1 MNSKINKIAVIHWL
15 EGQNVRRAAVVA
27 NLVIVVV
34 IAFALAKLTWAV
46 LDKGDQGEIAPKPS
60 ANVETKI
67 TNSKMG
73 GDNIAA
79 LHIFGAERKQPPK
92 QRTERPKPPPK
103 RRAEKLNFT
112 LKGIL
117 YSDDPKFARAMIED
131 GSRNEN
137 SYAIGSSIKGKAIV
151 EAINRDNVILV
162 KSDKT
167 KETLKLPD
175 KTANKGSKKSSKPS
189 RLANR
194 SRRSRVTP
202 ENAAMPGRGGSSVST
217 DMSLGEIREM
227 LQKDPDAINQV
238 VRISPISRGKKFLG
252 FRVSPGKNRAIFKS
266 LGLKVGDIVT
276 AVDGVQLDSPQKGF
290 QVIEKL
296 ATASSINL
304 TVKSGSTERAVTLSF

>member
-1 MNSKINKIAVIHWL
+1 MAKKINKIAVIHWL
-15 EGQNVRRAAVVA
+15 EGQNVRRAAVIA

-46 LDKGDQGEIAPKPS
+46 FDKGDQVNIAPKTS

-67 TNSKMG
+67 TDSKKSG
-73 GDNIAA
+73 ENIAA
-79 LHIFGAERKQPPK
+79 QHLFGPKPK
-92 QRTERPKPPPK
+92 QVTKPKRQERPKPPPRK
-103 RRAEKLNFT
+103 AAKLNLT

-131 GSRNEN
+131 SSRNEN
-137 SYAIGSSIKGKAIV
+137 SYAVGSSIKGQAIV
-151 EAINRDNVILV
+151 DSIHKDKVILI

-175 KTANKGSKKSSKPS
+175 KTDAGKSKKSSKPS

-194 SRRSRVTP
+194 SRRSSRREANMAGV
-202 ENAAMPGRGGSSVST
+202 GGISG
-217 DMSLGEIREM
+217 DMSLGQIREM

-252 FRVSPGKNRAIFKS
+252 FRVSPGKNRNVFKS

-276 AVDGVQLDSPQKGF
+276 AVDGIQLDSPQKGF

-296 ATASSINL
+296 ASAASINL
-304 TVKSGSTERAVTLSF
+304 TVKSGSTERTVTLNF

>member
-1 MNSKINKIAVIHWL
+1 MTKKINKIAVIHWL
-15 EGQNVRRAAVVA
+15 EGQNVRRAAIVA

-46 LDKGDQGEIAPKPS
+46 LDKGDQGEIAPKKS
-60 ANVETKI
+60 ANIETKI
-67 TNSKMG
+67 NNSQMDG
-73 GDNIAA
+73 ENVAA
-79 LHIFGAERKQPPK
+79 LHIFGAEQKQRKRTERKQPPRPPT
-92 QRTERPKPPPK
+92 QRRS
-103 RRAEKLNFT
+103 EKLNFT

-117 YSDDPKFARAMIED
+117 YSEDPKFARALIED
-131 GSRNEN
+131 SSRNEN
-137 SYAIGSSIKGKAIV
+137 NYAIGSSIKGKAIV
-151 EAINRDNVILV
+151 DAINRDHVVLI
-162 KSDKT
+162 KSDKS
-167 KETLKLPD
+167 KEILKLPD
-175 KTANKGSKKSSKPS
+175 KTATKGSSRSASKPS

-194 SRRSRVTP
+194 SRRSRQ
-202 ENAAMPGRGGSSVST
+202 ESSQPNKVSS

-227 LQKDPDAINQV
+227 LQKDPDAINQI

-252 FRVSPGKNRAIFKS
+252 FRVSPGKNRSIFKT

>member
-1 MNSKINKIAVIHWL
+1 MTKKINKIALIHWL
-15 EGQNVRRAAVVA
+15 EGQNVRRAAVIA

-46 LDKGDQGEIAPKPS
+46 LDKGNQGEIAPKAS
-60 ANVETKI
+60 TNVETKI
-67 TNSKMG
+67 NNSKMG

-79 LHIFGAERKQPPK
+79 LHIFGKEEKKPIRPPKQPPR
-92 QRTERPKPPPK
+92 QPVSRP
-103 RRAEKLNFT
+103 AEKLNLT

-117 YSDDPKFARAMIED
+117 YSDDPRFARALIED
-131 GSRNEN
+131 SSRNEN
-137 SYAIGSSIKGKAIV
+137 NYAVGSSIKGMAIV
-151 EAINRDNVILV
+151 EEINRDNVVLV

-167 KETLKLPD
+167 KEVLKLPD
-175 KTANKGSKKSSKPS
+175 QTDAGSSKRASSKPS

-194 SRRSRVTP
+194 SSRSRRT
-202 ENAAMPGRGGSSVST
+202 APGHSNTTSVSS
-217 DMSLGEIREM
+217 DMSLGQIREM

-252 FRVSPGKNRAIFKS
+252 FRVSPGKNRDIFKT

-276 AVDGVQLDSPQKGF
+276 AVDGVTLDSPQKGF

-296 ATASSINL
+296 ASASSINL
-304 TVKSGSTERAVTLSF
+304 TVKSGSTERQVTLNF

>member
-1 MNSKINKIAVIHWL
+1 MNKKINKMAVIHWL
-15 EGQNVRRAAVVA
+15 EGQNVRRAAIVA

-34 IAFALAKLTWAV
+34 IAFALAKLTWAA
-46 LDKGDQGEIAPKPS
+46 LDKGDQGEIAPKTS
-60 ANVETKI
+60 KSVETKI
-67 TNSKMG
+67 NNSKLG

-79 LHIFGAERKQPPK
+79 LHIFGTKPAAPNRPKRKPPK
-92 QRTERPKPPPK
+92 KPASRP
-103 RRAEKLNFT
+103 AAKLNLT

-117 YSDDPKFARAMIED
+117 YSEDPRFARAMIED
-131 GSRNEN
+131 SSRNEN
-137 SYAIGSSIKGKAIV
+137 SYAIGSSIKGQAIV
-151 EAINRDNVILV
+151 DQINRDNVVLV
-162 KSDKT
+162 KSDKS

-175 KTANKGSKKSSKPS
+175 KTANKNSKRSSSKPS

-194 SRRSRVTP
+194 SLRDRR
-202 ENAAMPGRGGSSVST
+202 AAAHNTGLAAAKP
-217 DMSLGEIREM
+217 DISLGEVREM

-252 FRVSPGKNRAIFKS
+252 FRVSPGKNRNIFKS

-296 ATASSINL
+296 ASASSINL
-304 TVKSGSTERAVTLSF
+304 TVKSGSTERVVTLNF